1 MVRKSVISSNLK
13 SVGYDS
19 FQMVLEIEFLE
30 GSVYQYYGVP
40 QSVYANLMSAP
51 SYGMYFHAD
60 IRNNYRYSQ
69 VG

>member
-30 GSVYQYYGVP
+30 GSVYQYYGAP
-40 QSVYANLMSAP
+40 QSVYASLMSA
-51 SYGMYFHAD
+51 SSHGMYFHAD